1 MVGNSA
7 FFKNLIFKSIL
18 GSGLRGFVIFLA
30 IMLGS
35 AVTAAFVNIYADID
49 KKVSSELN
57 SYGANLIISP
67 KDFENSHINEQIL
80 DTKFEKIPNLKAYNK
95 YLFASA
101 NLGVSSGVVM
111 GVNFSNLRLVMP
123 FLDLK
128 SGEFINI
135 DFDDKNALIGQDLAK
150 LLGVKV
156 GESIEITPKGKMPT
170 KVKIKGIVYDGGK
183 EDGLLIISLELAQ
196 RIFDM
201 PNSLNYAQAIVAG
214 NYDEIKQISQNLSDE
229 NAVFEPI
236 SKISKAQ
243 GVILDKI
250 KLLMLLIGLVILFIT
265 SICINTSLSAIL
277 FARIKEF
284 ALLRAIGASRDNLLK
299 MILAEILT
307 ICVVGSILGALLGYF
322 LANLLGFLIFSS
334 GVDFRFVGLLSAVI
348 LSLIFAFGASYYPI
362 KRALNP
368 NLANLLKE

>member
-1 MVGNSA
+1 
-7 FFKNLIFKSIL
+7 
-18 GSGLRGFVIFLA
+18 
-30 IMLGS
+30 
-35 AVTAAFVNIYADID
+35 
-49 KKVSSELN
+49 
-57 SYGANLIISP
+57 
-67 KDFENSHINEQIL
+67 
-80 DTKFEKIPNLKAYNK
+80 
-95 YLFASA
+95 
-101 NLGVSSGVVM
+101 
-111 GVNFSNLRLVMP
+111 
-123 FLDLK
+123 
-128 SGEFINI
+128 
-135 DFDDKNALIGQDLAK
+135 
-150 LLGVKV
+150 
-156 GESIEITPKGKMPT
+156 
-170 KVKIKGIVYDGGK
+170 
-183 EDGLLIISLELAQ
+183 
-196 RIFDM
+196 M

-307 ICVVGSILGALLGYF
+307 ICVIGSVLGALLGYF

-348 LSLIFAFGASYYPI
+348 LSLIFALGASYYPI